1 MGDDVLIAIKDMLEE
16 YVKEESRAEVKEI
29 GLKQI
34 KCVKDEI
41 EKRNV
46 NTNKHVSS
54 GSREKAKD
62 IFKSMTGSSNSN
74 GGSSYSGLGIPYPT
88 GKDILEITIFGL
100 VLYAVWKIVSV
111 GLIGSGVIYTA
122 PIMLITEIVTKKIL
136 NKKYTN
142 NSSYLKNIEKYLDN
156 KWSILNIIIF
166 LISFFYNSYATLVM
180 GCISI
185 HDTPDIMIF
194 VKSIGSSIISIISNI
209 IISTKIMK
217 DEYGEVKKEKKIK
230 KQDKKVIKT
239 INTKKI
245 VKNLS
250 VGVLSVSLAYN
261 LIPVCP
267 YIGERITGNTHQEAM
282 QYLEQI
288 VENYNYEKDY
298 ITGVERIA
306 KDFYI
311 NSINLFNNEVELIES
326 IIPVNKEIN
335 YEEVYLNPVYYYF
348 NTQYQSLLNNN
359 FDINS
364 YEYKRYYQET
374 INFIYGGN
382 INIDGYQY
390 NIYNTP
396 SDVLRNVFLIQDV
409 LLLNAQK
416 QSYEDSTYIQNVR
429 DYLIVLKNDL
439 CNNKDQSFIK
449 RLRRNS

>member
-34 KCVKDEI
+34 KCIKDEI

-62 IFKSMTGSSNSN
+62 IFKSMTGSSSSN

-142 NSSYLKNIEKYLDN
+142 SSSYLKNIEKYLDN

-245 VKNLS
+245 VKKLS

-288 VENYNYEKDY
+288 VESYNYEKDY
-298 ITGVERIA
+298 LSFIPRYTKGLYV
-306 KDFYI
+306 
-311 NSINLFNNEVELIES
+311 NSIDLFTNEVELIEN
-326 IIPVNKEIN
+326 IITNNNEAN
-335 YEEVYLNPVYYYF
+335 DEESSSHPLYLYF
-348 NTQYQSLLNNN
+348 NSLYQQVLDNKFNTS
-359 FDINS
+359 S
-364 YEYKRYYQET
+364 YEYKRFYEET
-374 INFIYGGN
+374 INFIYGSSICIGN
-382 INIDGYQY
+382 SQY
-390 NIYNTP
+390 CLYNTP
-396 SDVLRNVFLIQDV
+396 SDVLRKIFIIQKIILID
-409 LLLNAQK
+409 AQNK
-416 QSYEDSTYIQNVR
+416 SYDNSVTIQNTL
-429 DYLIVLKNDL
+429 DYLNELKIEL
-439 CNNKDQSFIK
+439 CNNKVK
-449 RLRRNS
+449 RK